1 MTDTSV
7 ADELGGST
15 PIGGP
20 STPVSPV
27 ERLDRLR
34 PPAPAM
40 TPIPEVTESDHAAA
54 AREARET
61 AQRVARRRARV
72 PEPTETKKVE
82 PGQNRFDQFDDDPM
96 DDGVGMAERL
106 RLNALDSYYRGDPI
120 GASGLAAMAE
130 IYRTPDGPDVD
141 PDRKAANDRVRE
153 QYLTIVGDLMAYD
166 QMPDFETPL
175 EASVA
180 LAGQLGGAIVS
191 PVSWIGWGAK
201 GASWLTRA
209 ARAGVQQ
216 GAIQAAVDPAVQGLN
231 IQAGVQDRFDPVR
244 MALSAGLGFTLGAGG
259 QMVGDVAGHWLGQR
273 MARRLERDLAAAD
286 NDFMSARVAEEMAL
300 PERSVDRPD
309 TVGAP
314 EKAPLGEAPGDRL
327 PEPPDTVGAPDYS
340 FQDAV
345 ARAKKAAQ
353 DADREARKAARD
365 AGELELGDVKKP
377 DERDFEAR
385 QKVLEEEVGAETRIL
400 RDEFGLDD
408 NDLTDI
414 LQRYDRTAGETPQGA
429 FRRAVDDW
437 ADEAERDAIK
447 VIDGTD
453 SEFWRDLKT
462 FNDAYDADVARGW
475 PAAEYQADFRKGNTI
490 MLPERGSFDLE
501 PRGVGDIPFEPKS
514 EAQSGGGRA
523 AEQADRQV
531 SGQEGRP
538 GEGRAAATDGG
549 EPRGAA
555 GDGQLGRSTAA
566 ERARDERLVADL
578 PPVPNGMVRF
588 YHGGADAISGGSRD
602 VTPDFQYARTFRAEG
617 TPKEVWYVDVPAD
630 SAWIR
635 EIDVSGTNMPRTLQ
649 NSVAPADVMAK
660 AKVVPGT
667 ELRTER
673 TTQGDQTL
681 IPGVE
686 PITDK
691 QRAQAGMAKPMQG
704 GDRPPPAGGLFDAD
718 ARAQGDL
725 LDTPAQ
731 AKGGEPLSAAEREE
745 LNFLRAMGA
754 HKGNAS
760 AKDAARY
767 AELAAR
773 DRAPVSALMG
783 TDGDR
788 PAIQAIEERR
798 SGAGLLGERERDA
811 AGTPGR
817 LSPAQQEAL
826 ESTQQLSIRLAEA
839 LGIPVRQGRVEMRR
853 ALGTYNRRTGVARVQ
868 EIPDF
873 EVVSHELGHGLEG
886 LMGQPLTD
894 LTNNHAWELIRL
906 DYDQDPTTGQRVFEG
921 FAVWIRYYI
930 GDPNYARNL
939 APTFTPEFINFMNQ
953 NRPDLMRAIDDV
965 SRAFNAYLEAP
976 SVDAVGSV
984 IRSRRDEPNGWA
996 ARTVATLRDEGFGPT
1011 IRMVM
1016 QRAYDAIFDDKQ
1028 PMARAVRELARVIM
1042 GDTGRLVELQAA
1054 DNPEVLLRLQARA
1067 QQAAILDMIEGVR
1080 LHRSTTPF
1088 SVSLQDAMRE
1098 ALGQPSAFGNWD
1110 PARAHDF
1117 STYLVAKRA
1126 EYLWRRRQ
1134 AGNLDNPPASF
1145 SQADALM
1152 AMDELEAQ
1160 YPAFRRAGD
1169 LVHQYS
1175 KALMEKAY
1183 SGGLITR
1190 DLLDRLREDEFY
1202 VPFRRDMRD
1211 RPMASTGGAG
1221 GTRPEGP
1228 GTAEVVRR
1236 IRGSSRDILDPI
1248 ESLMMQTFMVN
1259 RTLAHNNTMLAL
1271 VRLGERAG
1279 RAGGAFVE
1287 PIPAHQLRQH
1297 TVNLEEIL
1305 RNKGREIGMP
1315 ADDIEAF
1322 IATLGTMAGE
1332 DPLIGSFWRRE
1343 RANPNGEP
1351 ILFYRDG
1358 GELRAARFMS
1368 SREEGGHALY
1378 ELLSAAPEPIADL
1391 FNNIITLGAN
1401 VMRAGITTNPTFI
1414 LSNYIRDQMAAGILR
1429 SDYVPFFSGLRG
1441 MWEEATQG
1449 ESARLYTYA
1458 GGSSGGAA
1466 VGAVER
1472 AAEADINALNKQG
1485 FIINRAS
1492 SLKGFMEL
1500 ASFTEAGTRN
1510 SIFHMV
1516 YRRRMAQGLSS
1527 YEAMIEAA
1535 MEAQDFLDFTRHGS
1549 RMLWLRQNIPFL
1561 NATMQGLDKAFRTG
1575 IEPLY
1580 RGQVLEQDAA
1590 ALRNAGAMWTKIGIM
1605 GALGAAWAAVN
1616 WDREMYRNA
1625 TSENKAVNF
1634 ILPWG
1639 DRYFVIPKPFEL
1651 GLGFTAGEY
1660 AYARLVQEDPRA
1672 AEQFA
1677 EAVWEVMAPPD
1688 PLKHMPIVTPI
1699 TELRLGRSL
1708 FTGKDIV
1715 PKTLQGLPPE
1725 MQYTDR
1731 TTAIAK
1737 EIGQLLGVSPIKV
1750 EYAIGANFGT
1760 WGRDIAAM
1768 SQGIDEDAPAAQWAD
1783 TAFVRRFLKD
1793 PTRFNATSKKFWEYM
1808 ARDSGKF
1815 NQALKSYDEMV
1826 KQFRDD
1832 RAKEVLS
1839 RLPENQKAYVTL
1851 NSAGR
1856 EDGKPAF
1863 DADEKRLFPLRRA
1876 YDAVTLIN
1884 GLRTPL
1890 STNTYSEWQTRE
1902 PKPMS
1907 PELRR
1912 DLIDELRKLGQMEM
1926 YNAFVIMKE
1935 PGYAKQPLQ
1944 DVNEVFEKIQALSP
1958 DVAREL
1964 ATRYATAK
1972 IYSTEAV
1979 REAWP
1984 TLKSELLRFGS
1995 GADIAF
2001 LKGDAR
2007 AAGYEFSG
2015 DRTRKP
2021 QKRRIPVAPSPA
2033 PTR

>member
-7 ADELGGST
+7 ADELGGGT
-15 PIGGP
+15 PIGGL

-216 GAIQAAVDPAVQGLN
+216 GAIQAAVDPAVQRFN

-244 MALSAGLGFTLGAGG
+244 TALSAGLGFTLGAGG

-309 TVGAP
+309 TVGVPA
-314 EKAPLGEAPGDRL
+314 KAPLGEAPGDRL
-327 PEPPDTVGAPDYS
+327 VEPPDTVGVPEYS

-377 DERDFEAR
+377 GERDFEAR

-400 RDEFGLDD
+400 RDEFGLDE

-447 VIDGTD
+447 HIDGTD
-453 SEFWRDLKT
+453 SEFWRDLKA
-462 FNDAYDADVARGW
+462 FNDAYDADMARAR

-531 SGQEGRP
+531 SGQEGRAD
-538 GEGRAAATDGG
+538 EGRAAAADGG
-549 EPRGAA
+549 EPRGA
-555 GDGQLGRSTAA
+555 
-566 ERARDERLVADL
+566 V
-578 PPVPNGMVRF
+578 
-588 YHGGADAISGGSRD
+588 GG
-602 VTPDFQYARTFRAEG
+602 
-617 TPKEVWYVDVPAD
+617 
-630 SAWIR
+630 
-635 EIDVSGTNMPRTLQ
+635 
-649 NSVAPADVMAK
+649 
-660 AKVVPGT
+660 
-667 ELRTER
+667 ER
-673 TTQGDQTL
+673 TSEGLGGERKLDVERTAQGDQTL

-686 PITDK
+686 PITDR
-691 QRAQAGMAKPMQG
+691 QRAETGMAKPMQG

-725 LDTPAQ
+725 LDTPAR

-754 HKGNAS
+754 DKGNAS

-773 DRAPVSALMG
+773 DQAPVSALMG

-826 ESTQQLSIRLAEA
+826 ESTQQLSIRLAEV

-921 FAVWIRYYI
+921 FAEWIRYYI

-1028 PMARAVRELARVIM
+1028 PMARAVRELARAIM

-1332 DPLIGSFWRRE
+1332 DPLMGSFWRRE

-1368 SREEGGHALY
+1368 SREEGGHGLY

-1391 FNNIITLGAN
+1391 FNNIVMLGAN

-1414 LSNYIRDQMAAGILR
+1414 LSNYIRDQVAAGILR
-1429 SDYVPFFSGLRG
+1429 SDYVPFLSGLRG
-1441 MWEEATQG
+1441 MWDEATQG
-1449 ESARLYTYA
+1449 EAARLYTYA

-1472 AAEADINALNKQG
+1472 AAEADISALNRQG
-1485 FIINRAS
+1485 FIINRVS
-1492 SLKGFMEL
+1492 SFKGLMEL

-1510 SIFHMV
+1510 SIFRMV
-1516 YRRRMAQGLSS
+1516 YERRMAQGLSS

-1634 ILPWG
+1634 IVPWG

-1651 GLGFTAGEY
+1651 GLGFTLGEY

-1725 MQYTDR
+1725 LQYTDR

-1783 TAFVRRFLKD
+1783 TAFARRFLKD

-1851 NSAGR
+1851 NSAAR
-1856 EDGKPAF
+1856 DDGKPAF

-1944 DVNEVFEKIQALSP
+1944 DVNEVFEKIRALSP

-1964 ATRYATAK
+1964 ATRYATMK

-1979 REAWP
+1979 RDAWP

-1995 GADIAF
+1995 GADIAL

-2007 AAGYEFSG
+2007 AAGYEFQG
-2015 DRTRKP
+2015 DRVRKP
-2021 QKRRIPVAPSPA
+2021 QKRRIPVAPSPTQA
-2033 PTR
+2033 P